1 MVSRFYKFLLHN
13 QVILALFL
21 VIMGWFI
28 FQIRGIIVSIFL
40 SYVIMAALF
49 PAVKY
54 LRSKRVPHV
63 LAVLIPYIAVF
74 LLVFMLIIPLIPF
87 VMDQISSL
95 LKNFPTYLEDSG
107 RTFGF
112 DINPHQIQ
120 DYISKEVGSIG
131 KNAIGVTGK
140 VFGGV
145 LSTLT
150 VLVVGFYFLMY
161 SEAFKHRVASFFDR
175 EHRDHV
181 KQTMQLIDDKLGAW
195 LRGQVVLCFAIGL
208 TTYIALS
215 AVQMP
220 YALPLAL
227 IAGMFEILP
236 TIGPIVS
243 AVPAVI
249 VALTISPTM
258 AIIVII
264 AYLLIQALENNLLV
278 PKIMQ
283 RAVGLNPVVVILAI
297 MIGANL
303 MGIAGALL
311 AIPFVSFVI
320 VLFKSITLDQE
331 KE

>member
-1 MVSRFYKFLLHN
+1 MVSKFYKYLLRN

-21 VIMGWFI
+21 IIMGWFV

-40 SYVIMAALF
+40 AYVIMAALI
-49 PAVKY
+49 PAVRF
-54 LRSKRVPHV
+54 LRRKKVPHV
-63 LAVLIPYIAVF
+63 FAVLIPYVAVF
-74 LLVFMLIIPLIPF
+74 LLVFMLVIPLVPF

-95 LKNFPTYLEDSG
+95 LKNFPEYLGDSG
-107 RTFGF
+107 RILGF
-112 DINPHQIQ
+112 QVDPQQIQ
-120 DYISKEVGSIG
+120 DYISKELGSLG
-131 KNAIGVTGK
+131 RNAIGVTGK

-161 SEAFKHRVASFFDR
+161 NEAFKHRVASLFDK

-181 KQTMQLIDDKLGAW
+181 KETMKLIDEKLGAW
-195 LRGQVVLCFAIGL
+195 LRGQVILCFAIGL
-208 TTYIALS
+208 TTYIVLS
-215 AVQMP
+215 ALQMP

-227 IAGMFEILP
+227 IAGLLEVLP

-249 VALTISPTM
+249 VALTVSPTM
-258 AIIVII
+258 GIIVAI

-283 RAVGLNPVVVILAI
+283 RAVGLNPVIVILAI

-303 MGIAGALL
+303 MGISGALL

-320 VLFKSITLDQE
+320 VLFKSITVDGE